1 LHFWGVRD
9 RSIFKEPSLKT
20 RSNKKTSKMSS
31 ARGGGGDP
39 HDELEQVQM
48 KTSQVVDQSL
58 ESTRRML
65 NMCEESQDAGAKTL
79 TMLNA
84 QGEQLDRVEEG
95 MDQINNDMREA
106 EKNLT
111 GMEKCCGLCVLP
123 CNRTQGFKEDAET
136 WKSSEDGR
144 VINNQPQRIIDD
156 RDRNGAATTSSSQGG
171 GYIQRI
177 TNDAREDEMEDNM
190 GQVSTMIGNL
200 KNMAIDMGTEIEGQN
215 SQIDRINNKAQSNE
229 ARISMANQRA
239 AKLVKS

>member
-1 LHFWGVRD
+1 M
-9 RSIFKEPSLKT
+9 P
-20 RSNKKTSKMSS
+20 
-31 ARGGGGDP
+31 APQGDP
-39 HDELEQVQM
+39 RDELQRIQLQ
-48 KTSQVVDQSL
+48 TNQVVDSSL
-58 ESTRRML
+58 ESTRRMIQL
-65 NMCEESQDAGAKTL
+65 CEESQDAGANTL
-79 TMLNA
+79 VMLNH

-95 MDQINNDMREA
+95 MDQINSDMREA

-123 CNRTQGFKEDAET
+123 CNRTSGFKEDAET
-136 WKSSEDGR
+136 WKNTEDGR

-156 RDRNGAATTSSSQGG
+156 RDRNGAATTSSQG

-215 SQIDRINNKAQSNE
+215 SQIDRINMKAQSNE
-229 ARISMANQRA
+229 TRISMANQRA